1 MEHPALRIP
10 EHAAMKACDTHNSRR
25 PTPKKKKERECMRET
40 EFISRQSTIPCM
52 GKCTFVC
59 VRCAA
64 TLHAGT
70 QPFFFF
76 FFWRVAHNGKVG
88 GGQHRKTTR
97 RCLIGS
103 FLSECVDISAKGRTC
118 VVLLAYVFVHAGAAC
133 CNNSSEHRHVR
144 AFDIHDYAVPMTHQ
158 RRAHRQLA
166 Q

>member
-10 EHAAMKACDTHNSRR
+10 EHAAMKACDTHNSRI
-25 PTPKKKKERECMRET
+25 PKKKKEKRMYERNRVHFSSVHDSMY
-40 EFISRQSTIPCM
+40 
-52 GKCTFVC
+52 GKVYIRMCAL
-59 VRCAA
+59 RCDATCGHAA
-64 TLHAGT
+64 
-70 QPFFFF
+70 FFFL